1 MQVSDIWRRLLI
13 AAAVGAGVAIAVPVT
28 IATFGFGP
36 AGVAAGKSFISALE
50 IDLIT
55 YCIVHR
61 FGSSGLAIHRL
72 WGPCSAGSVFAILQ
86 SLGATAGAA
95 QLGVGLGGLA
105 AFGVIV
111 GDSA

>member
-1 MQVSDIWRRLLI
+1 MQISDIRMRLLI

-36 AGVAAGKSFISALE
+36 AGVAAGSAAAAWQS
-50 IDLIT
+50 IA
-55 YCIVHR
+55 Y
-61 FGSSGLAIHRL
+61 GGLV
-72 WGPCSAGSVFAILQ
+72 PAGSVFAILQ
-86 SLGATAGAA
+86 SIGATAGAA

-111 GDSA
+111 SDSA